1 LCGSGATPMA
11 TLTDADIG
19 RRVSVTNSAGEV
31 FQGTVF
37 TVDSGVVM
45 LEQFTNSNTAVT
57 RANYTMVNAAAI
69 TNVAEVAPAP
79 SVAADHPLPPPDA
92 EYLRAREERA
102 IARATAEA
110 DNINVKAS
118 TRFQAVYDALSKTMP
133 CEWGSDPRNPAKVT
147 VLVLGNI
154 IITSEL
160 DPNKL
165 LCAKGEERLKE
176 RVQKVLTGILTKLE
190 SDPRMAS
197 SFKSGE
203 HPEWM

>member
-1 LCGSGATPMA
+1 MGLGPTEPRKGDRPGSRQCARPHVSNLSPCCCYCCGCHLS
-11 TLTDADIG
+11 
-19 RRVSVTNSAGEV
+19 RWHS
-31 FQGTVF
+31 
-37 TVDSGVVM
+37 DS
-45 LEQFTNSNTAVT
+45 
-57 RANYTMVNAAAI
+57 
-69 TNVAEVAPAP
+69 
-79 SVAADHPLPPPDA
+79 
-92 EYLRAREERA
+92 RARH
-102 IARATAEA
+102 
-110 DNINVKAS
+110 
-118 TRFQAVYDALSKTMP
+118 AVLAQ
-133 CEWGSDPRNPAKVT
+133 
-147 VLVLGNI
+147 I